1 MIGVCGFREKT
12 DRHTDRGII
21 SIIIL
26 TEEQLTINVFYN
38 VSHTTA
44 FNNKY
49 NTHIHT
55 YTKLIEEIAKIVLE

>member
-44 FNNKY
+44 FNDKY
-49 NTHIHT
+49 INTHT
-55 YTKLIEEIAKIVLE
+55 YTHIPN